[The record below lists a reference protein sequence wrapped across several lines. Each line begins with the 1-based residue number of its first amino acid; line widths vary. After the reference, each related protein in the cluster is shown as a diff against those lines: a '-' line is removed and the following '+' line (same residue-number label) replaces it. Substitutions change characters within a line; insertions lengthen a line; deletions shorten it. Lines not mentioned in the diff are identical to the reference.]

1 MKFLKVL
8 IHDGTS
14 ETYRAK
20 YQSEKIQHLVFL
32 SSILWQKDFNLRG
45 KKFFDAG
52 KF

>member
-1 MKFLKVL
+1 MIESQRHIEQNIKVK
-8 IHDGTS
+8 
-14 ETYRAK
+14 K
-20 YQSEKIQHLVFL
+20 YNIFMFL